1 MSITEA
7 TTVHLSSKIAST
19 ILGGCNKQGEHEYV
33 LERWAYVPGMLLMA
47 MARAGVQLD
56 QPEYVSFMELHMDT
70 FIGEDGS
77 IRTYRLEEYNL
88 DQINE
93 GKTCSCYTRKPEKNG
108 MLKQPICWPHSLLDI
123 PAPPKG
129 DSGIR
134 RYTLSRCGWTGCT
147 WHRHS

>member
-56 QPEYVSFMELHMDT
+56 QPEYVSFMERHMDT

-93 GKTCSCYTRKPEKNG
+93 GKN
-108 MLKQPICWPHSLLDI
+108 LFLLYQKTGEERYAEAAHLLAAQLI
-123 PAPPKG
+123 GHPRTSEG